1 MTSPSGSSSVLH
13 IQGLEVRV
21 QSDAGVQS
29 VVRNLSMAVRKGETF
44 ALVGES
50 GCGKSMTAM
59 AILRLLPE
67 AAWMQSGA
75 IELDGLDLPP
85 LAEEQMQDVRGRR
98 ISVIFQEPSTS
109 LNPVMSVGRQ
119 ISEVIRRHRVAP
131 AGQER
136 AAAVRWLKRVGIP
149 AAEQRY
155 DDFPFQFSGGQKQ
168 RIMIAIALAAEPDL
182 LVADEPTTALDVTV
196 QAQILQL
203 LADIQKEMGLAI
215 LLITH
220 DLAVVRQYADYVAL
234 MRHGQIVESGL
245 ASQFF
250 LRPTHPY
257 ARELLG
263 AIPTY
268 EKRGRPLSREAAPEP
283 GRVPE
288 KGGLVL
294 EIEALS
300 VAYRQSGSWWR
311 RLPPVPVVKD
321 LSLRLHKGETLALL
335 GESGCGKSTVARALM
350 RLLDSQAEIGGRVRL
365 LGQDVLAARGKALRQ
380 LRSRLQII
388 FQDPYGSLDPRMM
401 VGDILQ
407 EGLSALRPD
416 LDGAARR
423 KRVATLVDQVGL
435 PKNTL
440 ERYAHEFSGGQRQRI
455 AIARALAVE
464 PAVLIC
470 DEPTSALDV
479 SVQAQILDLM
489 RQLQAELGLAY
500 LFITH
505 NFGVVEYLAD
515 RIAIM
520 AQGRIVEQG
529 TAEQVLFHARQ
540 EQTQRLLA
548 AVPRLEVEPAARRHR
563 PGRRSLA
570 GSG

>member
-1 MTSPSGSSSVLH
+1 MSQNENLATGKPSDAPAVLR
-13 IQGLEVRV
+13 IEDLELRV

-29 VVRNLSMAVRKGETF
+29 VVRNLSLAVQRGETF

-67 AAWMQSGA
+67 AAWMQSGQIA
-75 IELDGLDLPP
+75 LDGLELPLLP
-85 LAEEQMQDVRGRR
+85 EQRMQDVRGKRV
-98 ISVIFQEPSTS
+98 SVIFQEPSTS
-109 LNPVMSVGRQ
+109 LNPVMSIGRQ
-119 ISEVIRRHRVAP
+119 ISEVIRRHAVVP

-136 AAAVRWLKRVGIP
+136 ASAIKWLERVGIP
-149 AAEQRY
+149 AAAQRY

-220 DLAVVRQYADYVAL
+220 DLLLVKQYADYVAL

-263 AIPTY
+263 AIPTF
-268 EKRGRPLSREAAPEP
+268 EKRGRPLSRAAAP
-283 GRVPE
+283 
-288 KGGLVL
+288 
-294 EIEALS
+294 IEAVATHKGDKERVLDIQDLS
-300 VAYRQSGSWWR
+300 VSYKQAGSWWR
-311 RLPPVPVVKD
+311 RSPSIPVVKG
-321 LSLRLHKGETLALL
+321 LSLQLHKGETLALV
-335 GESGCGKSTVARALM
+335 GESGCGKSTVARTLM
-350 RLLDSQAEIGGRVRL
+350 RLLDRQAQISGQVYLQE
-365 LGQDVLAARGKALRQ
+365 QDVLRVKGKALRQ

-401 VGDILQ
+401 VGDILL
-407 EGLSALRPD
+407 EGLTALRPD
-416 LDGAARR
+416 LDAKARR
-423 KRVATLVDQVGL
+423 QRIETLVDQVGL
-435 PKNTL
+435 PKNAL

-489 RQLQAELGLAY
+489 RDLQLELGLAY

-520 AQGRIVEQG
+520 AKGHIVEQG
-529 TAEQVLFHARQ
+529 SAQQVLFHPQQAL
-540 EQTQRLLA
+540 TQRLLA
-548 AVPRLEVEPAARRHR
+548 AVPR
-563 PGRRSLA
+563 
-570 GSG
+570 

>member
-1 MTSPSGSSSVLH
+1 MSQLDSVSAVKPSATPAVLH
-13 IQGLEVRV
+13 IENLELRV
-21 QSDAGVQS
+21 QSDAGIQS
-29 VVRNLSMAVRKGETF
+29 VVRNLSLAVQRGETF

-67 AAWMQSGA
+67 AAWMQSGSIA
-75 IELDGLDLPP
+75 LGGLDLPP
-85 LAEEQMQDVRGRR
+85 LPEQQMQDVRGKR

-109 LNPVMSVGRQ
+109 LNPVMSIGRQ
-119 ISEVIRRHRVAP
+119 ISEVIRRHEVVP

-136 AAAVRWLKRVGIP
+136 ATAIKWLERVGIP
-149 AAEQRY
+149 GAAQRY

-220 DLAVVRQYADYVAL
+220 DLLLVRQYADYVAL
-234 MRHGQIVESGL
+234 MRHGQIVEAGL

-257 ARELLG
+257 ARELLD
-263 AIPTY
+263 AIPTF
-268 EKRGRPLSREAAPEP
+268 EKRGRPLSRAIAPIEAVAPRNSGKE
-283 GRVPE
+283 
-288 KGGLVL
+288 LVL
-294 EIEALS
+294 DIQSLS
-300 VAYRQSGSWWR
+300 VAYKQAGSWWR
-311 RLPPVPVVKD
+311 RLPVIPVVQD
-321 LSLRLHKGETLALL
+321 LSLQLRKGETLALV
-335 GESGCGKSTVARALM
+335 GESGCGKSTVARTLM
-350 RLLDSQAEIGGRVRL
+350 RLLDHQAQIS
-365 LGQDVLAARGKALRQ
+365 GQVQMQGQNVLQVKGKALRQ

-401 VGDILQ
+401 VGDILL
-407 EGLSALRPD
+407 EGLSALRPE
-416 LDGAARR
+416 LDTKTRR
-423 KRVATLVDQVGL
+423 KRIETLVDQVGL
-435 PKNTL
+435 PKNSL
-440 ERYAHEFSGGQRQRI
+440 DRYAHEFSGGQRQRI

-489 RQLQAELGLAY
+489 RELQMELGLAY

-520 AQGRIVEQG
+520 AKGRIVEQG
-529 TAEQVLFHARQ
+529 SAQQVLFHPQ
-540 EQTQRLLA
+540 EELTQRLLA
-548 AVPRLEVEPAARRHR
+548 AVPR
-563 PGRRSLA
+563 
-570 GSG
+570 

>member
-1 MTSPSGSSSVLH
+1 MSELENVSAVKPSATPAVLS
-13 IQGLEVRV
+13 IEGLELRV

-29 VVRNLSMAVRKGETF
+29 VVRNLSLAVQRGETF

-67 AAWMQSGA
+67 AAWMQSGQIA
-75 IELDGLDLPP
+75 LDGLELPP
-85 LAEEQMQDVRGRR
+85 LPEQQMQDVRGKR

-109 LNPVMSVGRQ
+109 LNPVMSIGRQ
-119 ISEVIRRHRVAP
+119 ISEVIRRHAVVP

-136 AAAVRWLKRVGIP
+136 ATAIKWLERVGIP
-149 AAEQRY
+149 GAAQRY

-220 DLAVVRQYADYVAL
+220 DLLLVKQYADYVAL
-234 MRHGQIVESGL
+234 MRHGQIVEAGL

-250 LRPTHPY
+250 LRPSHPY
-257 ARELLG
+257 ARELLD
-263 AIPTY
+263 AIPTF
-268 EKRGRPLSREAAPEP
+268 EKRGRPLSRAIAPIEAVAPRRNGKE
-283 GRVPE
+283 
-288 KGGLVL
+288 LVL
-294 EIEALS
+294 DIQGLS
-300 VAYRQSGSWWR
+300 VSYKQAGSWWR
-311 RLPPVPVVKD
+311 RLPVIPVVKD
-321 LSLRLHKGETLALL
+321 LSLQLHKGETLALV
-335 GESGCGKSTVARALM
+335 GESGCGKSTVARTLM
-350 RLLDSQAEIGGRVRL
+350 RLLDHQAQIS
-365 LGQDVLAARGKALRQ
+365 GQVQMQGQNVLQVKGKALRQ

-401 VGDILQ
+401 VGDILL
-407 EGLSALRPD
+407 EGLTALRPE
-416 LDGAARR
+416 LDAKARR
-423 KRVATLVDQVGL
+423 KRIETLVDQVGL
-435 PKNTL
+435 PKNAL
-440 ERYAHEFSGGQRQRI
+440 DRYAHEFSGGQRQRI

-489 RQLQAELGLAY
+489 RELQMELGLAY

-520 AQGRIVEQG
+520 AKGRIVEQG
-529 TAEQVLFHARQ
+529 SAQHVLFHPQ
-540 EQTQRLLA
+540 EELTQRLLA
-548 AVPRLEVEPAARRHR
+548 AVPR
-563 PGRRSLA
+563 
-570 GSG
+570 

>member
-1 MTSPSGSSSVLH
+1 MSQTENLATGKPSDAPAVLR
-13 IQGLEVRV
+13 IEDLELRV

-29 VVRNLSMAVRKGETF
+29 VVRNLSLAVQRGETF

-67 AAWMQSGA
+67 AAWMQSGQIA
-75 IELDGLDLPP
+75 LDGLELPLLP
-85 LAEEQMQDVRGRR
+85 EQCMQDVRGKRV
-98 ISVIFQEPSTS
+98 SVIFQEPSTS
-109 LNPVMSVGRQ
+109 LNPVMSIGRQ
-119 ISEVIRRHRVAP
+119 ISEVIRRHAVVP

-136 AAAVRWLKRVGIP
+136 ASAIKWLERVGIP
-149 AAEQRY
+149 AAAQRY

-220 DLAVVRQYADYVAL
+220 DLLLVKQYADYVAL

-263 AIPTY
+263 AIPTF
-268 EKRGRPLSREAAPEP
+268 EKRGRPLSRAAAP
-283 GRVPE
+283 
-288 KGGLVL
+288 
-294 EIEALS
+294 IEAVATHKGDKERVLDIQDLS
-300 VAYRQSGSWWR
+300 VSYKQAGSWWR
-311 RLPPVPVVKD
+311 RSPSIPVVKG
-321 LSLRLHKGETLALL
+321 LSLQLHKGETLALV
-335 GESGCGKSTVARALM
+335 GESGCGKSTVARTLM
-350 RLLDSQAEIGGRVRL
+350 RLLDRQAQISGQVYLQE
-365 LGQDVLAARGKALRQ
+365 QDVLRVKGKALRQ

-401 VGDILQ
+401 VGDILL
-407 EGLSALRPD
+407 EGLTALRPD
-416 LDGAARR
+416 LDAKARR
-423 KRVATLVDQVGL
+423 QRIETLVDQVGL
-435 PKNTL
+435 PKNAL

-489 RQLQAELGLAY
+489 RELQLELGLAY

-520 AQGRIVEQG
+520 AKGHIVEQG
-529 TAEQVLFHARQ
+529 SAQQVLFHPQQAL
-540 EQTQRLLA
+540 TQRLLA
-548 AVPRLEVEPAARRHR
+548 AVPR
-563 PGRRSLA
+563 
-570 GSG
+570 

>member
-1 MTSPSGSSSVLH
+1 MSQTENLATGKPSDAPAVLR
-13 IQGLEVRV
+13 IEDLELRV

-29 VVRNLSMAVRKGETF
+29 VVRNLSLAVQRGETF

-67 AAWMQSGA
+67 AAWMQSGQIA
-75 IELDGLDLPP
+75 LDGLELPLLP
-85 LAEEQMQDVRGRR
+85 EQRMQDVRGKRV
-98 ISVIFQEPSTS
+98 SVIFQEPSTS
-109 LNPVMSVGRQ
+109 LNPVMSIGRQ
-119 ISEVIRRHRVAP
+119 ISEVIRRHAVVP

-136 AAAVRWLKRVGIP
+136 ASAIKWLERVGIP
-149 AAEQRY
+149 AAAQRY

-220 DLAVVRQYADYVAL
+220 DLLLVKQYADYVAL

-263 AIPTY
+263 AIPTF
-268 EKRGRPLSREAAPEP
+268 EKRGRPLSRAAAP
-283 GRVPE
+283 
-288 KGGLVL
+288 
-294 EIEALS
+294 IEAVATHKGDKERVLDIQDLS
-300 VAYRQSGSWWR
+300 VSYKQAGSWWR
-311 RLPPVPVVKD
+311 RSPSIPVVKG
-321 LSLRLHKGETLALL
+321 LSLQLHKGETLALV
-335 GESGCGKSTVARALM
+335 GESGCGKSTVARTLM
-350 RLLDSQAEIGGRVRL
+350 RLLDRQAQISGQVYLQE
-365 LGQDVLAARGKALRQ
+365 QDVLRVKGKALRQ

-401 VGDILQ
+401 VGDILL
-407 EGLSALRPD
+407 EGLTALRLD
-416 LDGAARR
+416 LDAKARR
-423 KRVATLVDQVGL
+423 QRIETLVDQVGL
-435 PKNTL
+435 PKNAL

-489 RQLQAELGLAY
+489 RELQLELGLAY

-520 AQGRIVEQG
+520 AKGHIVEQG
-529 TAEQVLFHARQ
+529 SAQQVLFHPQQAL
-540 EQTQRLLA
+540 TQRLLA
-548 AVPRLEVEPAARRHR
+548 AVPR
-563 PGRRSLA
+563 
-570 GSG
+570 

>member
-1 MTSPSGSSSVLH
+1 MSQLENVSAVKPSATPAVLN
-13 IQGLEVRV
+13 IENLELCV

-29 VVRNLSMAVRKGETF
+29 VVRNLSLAVQRGETF

-67 AAWMQSGA
+67 AAWMHSGR
-75 IELDGLDLPP
+75 IELGGLDLPALP
-85 LAEEQMQDVRGRR
+85 EQQMQDVRGKRV
-98 ISVIFQEPSTS
+98 SVIFQEPSTS
-109 LNPVMSVGRQ
+109 LNPVMSIGRQ
-119 ISEVIRRHRVAP
+119 ISEVIRRHAVVP
-131 AGQER
+131 AGQEK
-136 AAAVRWLKRVGIP
+136 ATAIKWLERVGIP
-149 AAEQRY
+149 GAAQRY

-220 DLAVVRQYADYVAL
+220 DLLLVRQYADYVAL
-234 MRHGQIVESGL
+234 MRHGQIVEAGL

-250 LRPTHPY
+250 LRPSHPY
-257 ARELLG
+257 AKELLD
-263 AIPTY
+263 AIPTF
-268 EKRGRPLSREAAPEP
+268 EKRGRPLSRALAPIEAVAPPNSGKE
-283 GRVPE
+283 
-288 KGGLVL
+288 LVL
-294 EIEALS
+294 DIQNLS
-300 VAYRQSGSWWR
+300 VAYKQGGSWWR
-311 RLPPVPVVKD
+311 RLPVIPVVKD
-321 LSLRLHKGETLALL
+321 LSLQLHKAETLALV
-335 GESGCGKSTVARALM
+335 GESGCGKSTVARTLM
-350 RLLDSQAEIGGRVRL
+350 RLLDQQAQIS
-365 LGQDVLAARGKALRQ
+365 GQVQMQGQNILQVKGKALRQ

-401 VGDILQ
+401 VGDILL
-407 EGLSALRPD
+407 EGLTALRPE
-416 LDGAARR
+416 LDAKAGR
-423 KRVATLVDQVGL
+423 KRIETLVDQVGL
-435 PKNTL
+435 PKNAL
-440 ERYAHEFSGGQRQRI
+440 GRYAHEFSGGQRQRI

-489 RQLQAELGLAY
+489 RELQMELGLAY

-520 AQGRIVEQG
+520 AKGRIVEQG
-529 TAEQVLFHARQ
+529 TAKQILFKPQ
-540 EQTQRLLA
+540 EELTQRLLA
-548 AVPRLEVEPAARRHR
+548 AVPR
-563 PGRRSLA
+563 
-570 GSG
+570 

>member
-1 MTSPSGSSSVLH
+1 MSQNENLATGKPSDAPAVLR
-13 IQGLEVRV
+13 IEDLELRV

-29 VVRNLSMAVRKGETF
+29 VVRNLSLAVQRGETF

-67 AAWMQSGA
+67 AAWMQSGQIA
-75 IELDGLDLPP
+75 LDGLELPLLP
-85 LAEEQMQDVRGRR
+85 EQRMQDVRGKRV
-98 ISVIFQEPSTS
+98 SVIFQEPSTS
-109 LNPVMSVGRQ
+109 LNPVMSIGRQ
-119 ISEVIRRHRVAP
+119 ISEVIRRHAVVP

-136 AAAVRWLKRVGIP
+136 ASAIKWLERVGIP
-149 AAEQRY
+149 AAAQRY

-220 DLAVVRQYADYVAL
+220 DLLLVKQYADYVAL

-263 AIPTY
+263 AIPTF
-268 EKRGRPLSREAAPEP
+268 EKRGRPLSRAAAP
-283 GRVPE
+283 
-288 KGGLVL
+288 
-294 EIEALS
+294 IEAVATHKGDKERVLDIQDLS
-300 VAYRQSGSWWR
+300 VSYKQAGSWWR
-311 RLPPVPVVKD
+311 RSPSIPVVKG
-321 LSLRLHKGETLALL
+321 LSLQLHKGETLALV
-335 GESGCGKSTVARALM
+335 GESGCGKSTVARTLM
-350 RLLDSQAEIGGRVRL
+350 RLLDRQAQISGQVYLQE
-365 LGQDVLAARGKALRQ
+365 QDVLRVKGKALRQ

-401 VGDILQ
+401 VGDILL
-407 EGLSALRPD
+407 EGLTALRPD
-416 LDGAARR
+416 LDAKARR
-423 KRVATLVDQVGL
+423 QRIETLVDQVGL
-435 PKNTL
+435 PKNAL

-489 RQLQAELGLAY
+489 RELQLELGLAY

-520 AQGRIVEQG
+520 AKGHIVEQG
-529 TAEQVLFHARQ
+529 SAQQVLFHPQQAL
-540 EQTQRLLA
+540 TQRLLA
-548 AVPRLEVEPAARRHR
+548 AVPR
-563 PGRRSLA
+563 
-570 GSG
+570 

>member
-1 MTSPSGSSSVLH
+1 MTLTNTSPAASPADASSVLN
-13 IQGLEVRV
+13 IQDLELRV

-29 VVRNLSMAVRKGETF
+29 VVRKLSMAVRRGETF

-67 AAWMQSGA
+67 AAWMHAGA

-85 LAEEQMQDVRGRR
+85 LPEEQMQDVRGRR

-109 LNPVMSVGRQ
+109 LNPVMSIGRQ
-119 ISEVIRRHRVAP
+119 ISEVIRRHDVAP

-136 AAAVRWLKRVGIP
+136 AAAVRWLQRVGIP

-234 MRHGQIVESGL
+234 MRHGEIVESGL

-268 EKRGRPLSREAAPEP
+268 EKRGRPLSRAPVQDGAP
-283 GRVPE
+283 RP
-288 KGGLVL
+288 KADKSAPVL
-294 EIEALS
+294 EIESLS
-300 VAYRQSGSWWR
+300 VAYRRSGSQSGAWWR
-311 RLPPVPVVKD
+311 RLPPVPVVKN
-321 LSLRLHKGETLALL
+321 LSLQLHKGETLALL

-350 RLLDSQAEIGGRVRL
+350 RLLDSQAQISGQARL
-365 LGQDVLAARGKALRQ
+365 LGQDVLTARGKALRQ
-380 LRSRLQII
+380 QRARLQII
-388 FQDPYGSLDPRMM
+388 FQDPYGSLDPRML

-407 EGLSALRPD
+407 EGLAALRPD

-423 KRVATLVDQVGL
+423 KRIETLVDQVGL

-489 RQLQAELGLAY
+489 QQLQAELGLAY

-520 AQGRIVEQG
+520 AQGHIVEQG
-529 TAEQVLFHARQ
+529 SAEQVLFHPRQ

-548 AVPRLEVEPAARRHR
+548 AVPRL
-563 PGRRSLA
+563 
-570 GSG
+570 

>member
-1 MTSPSGSSSVLH
+1 MSQNENLATGKPSDAPAVLR
-13 IQGLEVRV
+13 IEDLELRV

-29 VVRNLSMAVRKGETF
+29 VVRNLSLAVQRGETF

-67 AAWMQSGA
+67 AAWMQSGQIA
-75 IELDGLDLPP
+75 LDGLELPLLP
-85 LAEEQMQDVRGRR
+85 EQRMQDVRGKRV
-98 ISVIFQEPSTS
+98 SVIFQEPSTS
-109 LNPVMSVGRQ
+109 LNPVMSIGRQ
-119 ISEVIRRHRVAP
+119 ISEVIRRHAVVP

-136 AAAVRWLKRVGIP
+136 ASAIKWLERVGIP
-149 AAEQRY
+149 AAAQRY

-168 RIMIAIALAAEPDL
+168 RIMIAIALAAEPDF

-220 DLAVVRQYADYVAL
+220 DLLLVKQYADYVAL

-263 AIPTY
+263 AIPTF
-268 EKRGRPLSREAAPEP
+268 EKRGRPLSRAAAP
-283 GRVPE
+283 
-288 KGGLVL
+288 
-294 EIEALS
+294 IEAVATHKGDKERVLDIQDLS
-300 VAYRQSGSWWR
+300 VSYKQAGSWWR
-311 RLPPVPVVKD
+311 RSPSIPVVKG
-321 LSLRLHKGETLALL
+321 LSLQLHKGETLALV
-335 GESGCGKSTVARALM
+335 GESGCGKSTVARTLM
-350 RLLDSQAEIGGRVRL
+350 RLLDRQAQISGQVYLQE
-365 LGQDVLAARGKALRQ
+365 QDVLRVKGKALRQ

-401 VGDILQ
+401 VGDILL
-407 EGLSALRPD
+407 EGLTALRPD
-416 LDGAARR
+416 LDAKARR
-423 KRVATLVDQVGL
+423 QRIETLVDQVGL
-435 PKNTL
+435 PKNAL

-489 RQLQAELGLAY
+489 RELQLELGLAY

-520 AQGRIVEQG
+520 AKGHIVEQG
-529 TAEQVLFHARQ
+529 SAQQVLFHPQQAL
-540 EQTQRLLA
+540 TQRLLA
-548 AVPRLEVEPAARRHR
+548 AVPR
-563 PGRRSLA
+563 
-570 GSG
+570 

>member
-1 MTSPSGSSSVLH
+1 MSQTENLATGKPSDAPAVLR
-13 IQGLEVRV
+13 IEDLELRV

-29 VVRNLSMAVRKGETF
+29 VVRNLSLAVQRGETF

-67 AAWMQSGA
+67 AAWMQSGQIA
-75 IELDGLDLPP
+75 LDGLELPLLP
-85 LAEEQMQDVRGRR
+85 EQRMQDVRGKRV
-98 ISVIFQEPSTS
+98 SVIFQEPSTS
-109 LNPVMSVGRQ
+109 LNPVMSIGRQ
-119 ISEVIRRHRVAP
+119 ISEVIRRHAVVP

-136 AAAVRWLKRVGIP
+136 ASAIKWLERVGIP
-149 AAEQRY
+149 AAAQRY

-220 DLAVVRQYADYVAL
+220 DLLLVKQYADYVAL

-263 AIPTY
+263 AIPTF
-268 EKRGRPLSREAAPEP
+268 EKRGRPLSRAAAP
-283 GRVPE
+283 
-288 KGGLVL
+288 
-294 EIEALS
+294 IEAVATHKGDKERVLDIQDLS
-300 VAYRQSGSWWR
+300 VSYKQAGSWWR
-311 RLPPVPVVKD
+311 RSPSIPVVKG
-321 LSLRLHKGETLALL
+321 LSLQLHKGETLALV
-335 GESGCGKSTVARALM
+335 GESGCGKSTVARTLM
-350 RLLDSQAEIGGRVRL
+350 RLLDRQAQISGQVYLQE
-365 LGQDVLAARGKALRQ
+365 QDVLRVKGKALRQ

-401 VGDILQ
+401 VGDILL
-407 EGLSALRPD
+407 EGLTALRPD
-416 LDGAARR
+416 LDAKARR
-423 KRVATLVDQVGL
+423 QRIETLVDQVGL
-435 PKNTL
+435 PKNAL

-489 RQLQAELGLAY
+489 RELQLELGLAY

-520 AQGRIVEQG
+520 AKGHIVEQG
-529 TAEQVLFHARQ
+529 SAQQVLFHPQQAL
-540 EQTQRLLA
+540 TQRLLA
-548 AVPRLEVEPAARRHR
+548 AVPR
-563 PGRRSLA
+563 
-570 GSG
+570 

>member
-1 MTSPSGSSSVLH
+1 MSQTENLATGKPSDAPAVLR
-13 IQGLEVRV
+13 IEDLELRV

-29 VVRNLSMAVRKGETF
+29 VVRNLSLAVQRGETF

-67 AAWMQSGA
+67 AAWMQSGQIA
-75 IELDGLDLPP
+75 LDGLELPLLP
-85 LAEEQMQDVRGRR
+85 EQRMQDVRGKRV
-98 ISVIFQEPSTS
+98 SVIFQEPSTS
-109 LNPVMSVGRQ
+109 LNPVMSIGRQ
-119 ISEVIRRHRVAP
+119 ISEVIRRHAVVP

-136 AAAVRWLKRVGIP
+136 ASAIKWLERVGIP
-149 AAEQRY
+149 AAAQRY

-220 DLAVVRQYADYVAL
+220 DLLLVKQYADYVAL

-263 AIPTY
+263 AIPTF
-268 EKRGRPLSREAAPEP
+268 EKRGRPLSRAAAP
-283 GRVPE
+283 
-288 KGGLVL
+288 
-294 EIEALS
+294 IEAVAIHKGDKERVLDIQDLS
-300 VAYRQSGSWWR
+300 VSYKQAGSWWR
-311 RLPPVPVVKD
+311 RSPSIPVVKG
-321 LSLRLHKGETLALL
+321 LSLQLHKGETLALV
-335 GESGCGKSTVARALM
+335 GESGCGKSTVARTLM
-350 RLLDSQAEIGGRVRL
+350 RLLDRQAQISGQVYLQE
-365 LGQDVLAARGKALRQ
+365 QDVLRVKGKALRQ

-401 VGDILQ
+401 VGDILL
-407 EGLSALRPD
+407 EGLTALRPD
-416 LDGAARR
+416 LDAKARR
-423 KRVATLVDQVGL
+423 QRIETLVDQVGL
-435 PKNTL
+435 PKNAL

-489 RQLQAELGLAY
+489 RELQLELGLAY

-520 AQGRIVEQG
+520 AKGHIVEQG
-529 TAEQVLFHARQ
+529 SAQQVLFHPQQAL
-540 EQTQRLLA
+540 TQRLLA
-548 AVPRLEVEPAARRHR
+548 AVPR
-563 PGRRSLA
+563 
-570 GSG
+570 

>member
-1 MTSPSGSSSVLH
+1 MSQNENLATGKPSDAPAVLR
-13 IQGLEVRV
+13 IEDLELRV

-29 VVRNLSMAVRKGETF
+29 VVRNLSLAVQRGETF

-67 AAWMQSGA
+67 AAWMQSGQIA
-75 IELDGLDLPP
+75 LDGLELPLLP
-85 LAEEQMQDVRGRR
+85 EQRMQDVRGKRV
-98 ISVIFQEPSTS
+98 SVIFQEPSTS
-109 LNPVMSVGRQ
+109 LNPVMSIGRQ
-119 ISEVIRRHRVAP
+119 ISEVIRRHAVVP

-136 AAAVRWLKRVGIP
+136 ASAIKWLERVGIP
-149 AAEQRY
+149 AAAQRY

-220 DLAVVRQYADYVAL
+220 DLLLVKQYADYVAL

-263 AIPTY
+263 AIPTF
-268 EKRGRPLSREAAPEP
+268 EKRGRPLSRAAAP
-283 GRVPE
+283 
-288 KGGLVL
+288 
-294 EIEALS
+294 IEAVATHKGDKERVLDIQDLS
-300 VAYRQSGSWWR
+300 VSYKQAGSWWR
-311 RLPPVPVVKD
+311 RSPSIPVVKG
-321 LSLRLHKGETLALL
+321 LSLQLHKGETLALV
-335 GESGCGKSTVARALM
+335 GESGCGKSTVARTLM
-350 RLLDSQAEIGGRVRL
+350 RLLDRQAQISGQVYLQE
-365 LGQDVLAARGKALRQ
+365 QDVLRVKGKALRQ

-401 VGDILQ
+401 VGDILL
-407 EGLSALRPD
+407 EGLTALRLD
-416 LDGAARR
+416 LDAKARR
-423 KRVATLVDQVGL
+423 QRIETLVDQVGL
-435 PKNTL
+435 PKNAL

-489 RQLQAELGLAY
+489 RELQLELGLAY

-520 AQGRIVEQG
+520 AKGHIVEQG
-529 TAEQVLFHARQ
+529 SAQQVLFHPQQAL
-540 EQTQRLLA
+540 TQRLLA
-548 AVPRLEVEPAARRHR
+548 AVPR
-563 PGRRSLA
+563 
-570 GSG
+570 

>member
-1 MTSPSGSSSVLH
+1 MSQTENLATGKSSDAPAVLR
-13 IQGLEVRV
+13 IEDLELRV

-29 VVRNLSMAVRKGETF
+29 VVRNLSLAVQRGETF

-67 AAWMQSGA
+67 AAWMQSGQIA
-75 IELDGLDLPP
+75 LDGLELPLLP
-85 LAEEQMQDVRGRR
+85 EQRMQDVRGKRV
-98 ISVIFQEPSTS
+98 SVIFQEPSTS
-109 LNPVMSVGRQ
+109 LNPVMSIGRQ
-119 ISEVIRRHRVAP
+119 ISEVIRRHAVVP

-136 AAAVRWLKRVGIP
+136 ASAIKWLERVGIP
-149 AAEQRY
+149 AAAQRY

-220 DLAVVRQYADYVAL
+220 DLLLVKQYADYVAL

-263 AIPTY
+263 AIPTF
-268 EKRGRPLSREAAPEP
+268 EKRGRPLSRAAAP
-283 GRVPE
+283 
-288 KGGLVL
+288 
-294 EIEALS
+294 IEAVATHKGDKERVLDIQDLS
-300 VAYRQSGSWWR
+300 VSYKQAGSWWR
-311 RLPPVPVVKD
+311 RSPSIPVVKG
-321 LSLRLHKGETLALL
+321 LSLQLHKGETLALV
-335 GESGCGKSTVARALM
+335 GESGCGKSTVARTLM
-350 RLLDSQAEIGGRVRL
+350 RLLDRQAQISGQVYLQE
-365 LGQDVLAARGKALRQ
+365 QDVLRVKGKALRQ

-401 VGDILQ
+401 VGDILL
-407 EGLSALRPD
+407 EGLTALRLD
-416 LDGAARR
+416 LDAKARR
-423 KRVATLVDQVGL
+423 QRIETLVDQVGL
-435 PKNTL
+435 PKNAL

-489 RQLQAELGLAY
+489 RELQLELGLAY

-520 AQGRIVEQG
+520 AKGHIVEQG
-529 TAEQVLFHARQ
+529 SAQQVLFHPQQAL
-540 EQTQRLLA
+540 TQRLLA
-548 AVPRLEVEPAARRHR
+548 AVPR
-563 PGRRSLA
+563 
-570 GSG
+570 

>member
-1 MTSPSGSSSVLH
+1 MSQTENLATGKPSDAPAVLR
-13 IQGLEVRV
+13 IEDLELRV

-29 VVRNLSMAVRKGETF
+29 VVRNLSLAVQRGETF

-67 AAWMQSGA
+67 AAWMQSGQIA
-75 IELDGLDLPP
+75 LDGLELPLLP
-85 LAEEQMQDVRGRR
+85 EQRMQDVRGKRV
-98 ISVIFQEPSTS
+98 SVIFQEPSTS
-109 LNPVMSVGRQ
+109 LNPVMSIGRQ
-119 ISEVIRRHRVAP
+119 ISEVIRRHAVVP

-136 AAAVRWLKRVGIP
+136 ASAIKWLERVGIP
-149 AAEQRY
+149 AAAQRY

-168 RIMIAIALAAEPDL
+168 RIMIAIALAAEPNL

-220 DLAVVRQYADYVAL
+220 DLLLVKQYADYVAL

-263 AIPTY
+263 AIPTF
-268 EKRGRPLSREAAPEP
+268 EKRGRPLSRAAAP
-283 GRVPE
+283 
-288 KGGLVL
+288 
-294 EIEALS
+294 IEAVATHKGDKERVLDIQDLS
-300 VAYRQSGSWWR
+300 VSYKQAGSWWR
-311 RLPPVPVVKD
+311 RSPSIPVVKG
-321 LSLRLHKGETLALL
+321 LSLQLHKGETLALV
-335 GESGCGKSTVARALM
+335 GESGCGKSTVARTLM
-350 RLLDSQAEIGGRVRL
+350 RLLDRQAQISGQVYLQE
-365 LGQDVLAARGKALRQ
+365 QDVLRVKGKALRQ

-401 VGDILQ
+401 VGDILL
-407 EGLSALRPD
+407 EGLTALRPD
-416 LDGAARR
+416 LDAKARR
-423 KRVATLVDQVGL
+423 QRIETLVDQVGL
-435 PKNTL
+435 PKNAL

-489 RQLQAELGLAY
+489 RELQLELGLAY

-520 AQGRIVEQG
+520 AKGHIVEQG
-529 TAEQVLFHARQ
+529 SAQQVLFHPQQAL
-540 EQTQRLLA
+540 TQRLLA
-548 AVPRLEVEPAARRHR
+548 AVPR
-563 PGRRSLA
+563 
-570 GSG
+570 

>member
-1 MTSPSGSSSVLH
+1 MSELENDCAVKPSTTPAVLN
-13 IQGLEVRV
+13 IEGLELRV

-29 VVRNLSMAVRKGETF
+29 VVRNLSLAVQRGETF

-67 AAWMQSGA
+67 AAWMQSGHIA
-75 IELDGLDLPP
+75 LDGLELPP
-85 LAEEQMQDVRGRR
+85 LPEQHMQDVRGKR

-109 LNPVMSVGRQ
+109 LNPVMSIGRQ
-119 ISEVIRRHRVAP
+119 ISEVIRRHAVAP

-136 AAAVRWLKRVGIP
+136 ARAIQWLERVGIP
-149 AAEQRY
+149 GAAQRY

-220 DLAVVRQYADYVAL
+220 DLLLVKQYADYVAL
-234 MRHGQIVESGL
+234 MRHGQIVEAGL

-250 LRPTHPY
+250 LRPSHPY
-257 ARELLG
+257 ARELLD
-263 AIPTY
+263 AIPTF
-268 EKRGRPLSREAAPEP
+268 EKRGQPLSRAIAPIEAVAPRSSGKE
-283 GRVPE
+283 
-288 KGGLVL
+288 LVL
-294 EIEALS
+294 DIQNLS
-300 VAYRQSGSWWR
+300 VSYKQAGSWWR
-311 RLPPVPVVKD
+311 RLPVIPVVKD
-321 LSLRLHKGETLALL
+321 LSLQLHKGETLALV
-335 GESGCGKSTVARALM
+335 GESGCGKSTVARTLM
-350 RLLDSQAEIGGRVRL
+350 RLLDHQAQIS
-365 LGQDVLAARGKALRQ
+365 GQVHMLEQNILQVKGKALRQ

-401 VGDILQ
+401 VGDILL
-407 EGLSALRPD
+407 EGLTALRPE
-416 LDGAARR
+416 LDAKARR
-423 KRVATLVDQVGL
+423 KRIETLVEQVGL
-435 PKNTL
+435 PKNAL
-440 ERYAHEFSGGQRQRI
+440 DRYAHEFSGGQRQRI

-489 RQLQAELGLAY
+489 RELQMELGLAY

-520 AQGRIVEQG
+520 AKGCIVEQG
-529 TAEQVLFHARQ
+529 SAQQVLFHPQ
-540 EQTQRLLA
+540 EELTQRLLA
-548 AVPRLEVEPAARRHR
+548 AVPR
-563 PGRRSLA
+563 
-570 GSG
+570 

>member
-1 MTSPSGSSSVLH
+1 MSQNENLATGKPSDAPAVLR
-13 IQGLEVRV
+13 IEDLELRV

-29 VVRNLSMAVRKGETF
+29 VVRNLSLAVQRGETF

-67 AAWMQSGA
+67 AAWMQSGQIA
-75 IELDGLDLPP
+75 LDGLELPLLP
-85 LAEEQMQDVRGRR
+85 EQRMQDVRGKRV
-98 ISVIFQEPSTS
+98 SVIFQEPSTS
-109 LNPVMSVGRQ
+109 LNPVMSIGRQ
-119 ISEVIRRHRVAP
+119 ISEVIRRHAVVP

-136 AAAVRWLKRVGIP
+136 ASAVKWLERVGIP
-149 AAEQRY
+149 AAAQRY

-220 DLAVVRQYADYVAL
+220 DLLLVKQYADYVAL

-263 AIPTY
+263 AIPTF
-268 EKRGRPLSREAAPEP
+268 EKRGRPLSRAAAP
-283 GRVPE
+283 
-288 KGGLVL
+288 
-294 EIEALS
+294 IEAVATHKGDKERVLDIQDLS
-300 VAYRQSGSWWR
+300 VSYKQAGSWWR
-311 RLPPVPVVKD
+311 RSPSIPVVKG
-321 LSLRLHKGETLALL
+321 LSLQLHKGETLALV
-335 GESGCGKSTVARALM
+335 GESGCGKSTVARTLM
-350 RLLDSQAEIGGRVRL
+350 RLLDRQAQISGQVYLQE
-365 LGQDVLAARGKALRQ
+365 QDVLRVKGKALRQ

-401 VGDILQ
+401 VGDILL
-407 EGLSALRPD
+407 EGLTALRPD
-416 LDGAARR
+416 LDAKARR
-423 KRVATLVDQVGL
+423 QRIETLVDQVGL
-435 PKNTL
+435 PKNAL

-489 RQLQAELGLAY
+489 RELQLELGLAY

-520 AQGRIVEQG
+520 AKGHIVEQG
-529 TAEQVLFHARQ
+529 SAQQVLFHPQQAL
-540 EQTQRLLA
+540 TQRLLA
-548 AVPRLEVEPAARRHR
+548 AVPR
-563 PGRRSLA
+563 
-570 GSG
+570 

>member
-1 MTSPSGSSSVLH
+1 MSQNENLATGKPSDAPAVLR
-13 IQGLEVRV
+13 IEDLELRV

-29 VVRNLSMAVRKGETF
+29 VVRNLSLAVQRGETF

-67 AAWMQSGA
+67 AAWMQSGQIA
-75 IELDGLDLPP
+75 LDGLELPLLP
-85 LAEEQMQDVRGRR
+85 EQRMQDVRGKRV
-98 ISVIFQEPSTS
+98 SVIFQEPSTS
-109 LNPVMSVGRQ
+109 LNPVMSIGRQ
-119 ISEVIRRHRVAP
+119 ISEVIRRHAVVP

-136 AAAVRWLKRVGIP
+136 ASAIKWLERVGIP
-149 AAEQRY
+149 AAAQRY

-220 DLAVVRQYADYVAL
+220 DLLLVKQYADYVAL

-263 AIPTY
+263 AIPTF
-268 EKRGRPLSREAAPEP
+268 EKRGRPLSRAAAP
-283 GRVPE
+283 
-288 KGGLVL
+288 
-294 EIEALS
+294 IEAVATHKGDKERVLDIQDLS
-300 VAYRQSGSWWR
+300 VSYKQAGSWWR
-311 RLPPVPVVKD
+311 RSPSIPVVKG
-321 LSLRLHKGETLALL
+321 LSLQLHKGETLALV
-335 GESGCGKSTVARALM
+335 GESGCGKSTVARTLM
-350 RLLDSQAEIGGRVRL
+350 RLLDRQAQISGQVYLQE
-365 LGQDVLAARGKALRQ
+365 QDVLRVKGKALRQ

-401 VGDILQ
+401 VGDILL
-407 EGLSALRPD
+407 EGLTALRPD
-416 LDGAARR
+416 LDAKARR
-423 KRVATLVDQVGL
+423 QRIEALVDQVGL
-435 PKNTL
+435 PKNAL

-489 RQLQAELGLAY
+489 RELQLELGLAY

-520 AQGRIVEQG
+520 AKGHIVEQG
-529 TAEQVLFHARQ
+529 SAQQVLFHPQQAL
-540 EQTQRLLA
+540 TQRLLA
-548 AVPRLEVEPAARRHR
+548 AVPR
-563 PGRRSLA
+563 
-570 GSG
+570 

>member
-1 MTSPSGSSSVLH
+1 MSERENDCAVKPSATPAVLN
-13 IQGLEVRV
+13 IEGLELRV

-29 VVRNLSMAVRKGETF
+29 VVRNLSLAVQRGETF

-67 AAWMQSGA
+67 AAWMQSGHIA
-75 IELDGLDLPP
+75 LDGLELPP
-85 LAEEQMQDVRGRR
+85 LPEQHMQDVRGKR

-109 LNPVMSVGRQ
+109 LNPVMSIGRQ
-119 ISEVIRRHRVAP
+119 ISEVIRRHAVAP

-136 AAAVRWLKRVGIP
+136 ARAIQWLERVGIP
-149 AAEQRY
+149 GAAQRY

-220 DLAVVRQYADYVAL
+220 DLLLVKQYADYVAL
-234 MRHGQIVESGL
+234 MRHGQIVEAGL

-250 LRPTHPY
+250 LRPSHPY
-257 ARELLG
+257 ARELLD
-263 AIPTY
+263 AIPTF
-268 EKRGRPLSREAAPEP
+268 EKRGRPLSRAIAPIEAVAPRSSGKE
-283 GRVPE
+283 
-288 KGGLVL
+288 LVL
-294 EIEALS
+294 DIQNLS
-300 VAYRQSGSWWR
+300 VSYKQAGSWWR
-311 RLPPVPVVKD
+311 RLPVIPVVKD
-321 LSLRLHKGETLALL
+321 LSLQLHKGETLALV
-335 GESGCGKSTVARALM
+335 GESGCGKSTVARTLM
-350 RLLDSQAEIGGRVRL
+350 RLLDRQAQIS
-365 LGQDVLAARGKALRQ
+365 GQVHMQGQNILQVKGKALRH

-401 VGDILQ
+401 VGDILL
-407 EGLSALRPD
+407 EGLTALRPE
-416 LDGAARR
+416 LNAKARR
-423 KRVATLVDQVGL
+423 KRIETLVEQVGL
-435 PKNTL
+435 PKNAL
-440 ERYAHEFSGGQRQRI
+440 DRYAHEFSGGQRQRI

-489 RQLQAELGLAY
+489 RELQRELGLAY

-520 AQGRIVEQG
+520 AKGCIVEQG
-529 TAEQVLFHARQ
+529 RAQQVLFHPQ
-540 EQTQRLLA
+540 EELTQRLLA
-548 AVPRLEVEPAARRHR
+548 AVPR
-563 PGRRSLA
+563 
-570 GSG
+570 

>member
-1 MTSPSGSSSVLH
+1 MSELENDCAVKPSATPAVLN
-13 IQGLEVRV
+13 IEGLELRV

-29 VVRNLSMAVRKGETF
+29 VVRNLSLAVQRGETF

-67 AAWMQSGA
+67 AAWMQSGHIA
-75 IELDGLDLPP
+75 LDGLELPP
-85 LAEEQMQDVRGRR
+85 LPEQHMQDVRGKR

-109 LNPVMSVGRQ
+109 LNPVMSIGRQ
-119 ISEVIRRHRVAP
+119 ISEVIRRHAVPP

-136 AAAVRWLKRVGIP
+136 ARAIQWLERVGIP
-149 AAEQRY
+149 GAAQRY

-220 DLAVVRQYADYVAL
+220 DLLLVKQYADYVAL
-234 MRHGQIVESGL
+234 MRHGQIVEAGL

-250 LRPTHPY
+250 LRPSHPY
-257 ARELLG
+257 ARELLD
-263 AIPTY
+263 AIPTF
-268 EKRGRPLSREAAPEP
+268 EKRGRPLSRAIAPIEAVAPRSSGKE
-283 GRVPE
+283 
-288 KGGLVL
+288 LVL
-294 EIEALS
+294 DIQNLS
-300 VAYRQSGSWWR
+300 VSYKQAGSWWR
-311 RLPPVPVVKD
+311 RLPVIPVVKD
-321 LSLRLHKGETLALL
+321 LSLQLHKGETLALV
-335 GESGCGKSTVARALM
+335 GESGCGKSTVARTLM
-350 RLLDSQAEIGGRVRL
+350 RLLDHQAQIS
-365 LGQDVLAARGKALRQ
+365 GQVHMQGQNILQVKGKALRQ

-401 VGDILQ
+401 VGDILL
-407 EGLSALRPD
+407 EGLTALRPE
-416 LDGAARR
+416 LDAKARR
-423 KRVATLVDQVGL
+423 KRIETLVEQVGL
-435 PKNTL
+435 PKNAL
-440 ERYAHEFSGGQRQRI
+440 DRYAHEFSGGQRQRI

-464 PAVLIC
+464 PAVLIS

-489 RQLQAELGLAY
+489 RELQMELGLAY

-520 AQGRIVEQG
+520 AKGCIVEQG
-529 TAEQVLFHARQ
+529 SAQQVLFHPQ
-540 EQTQRLLA
+540 EELTQRLLA
-548 AVPRLEVEPAARRHR
+548 AVPR
-563 PGRRSLA
+563 
-570 GSG
+570 

>member
-1 MTSPSGSSSVLH
+1 MTINSETDLEPAASGGACVLDIH
-13 IQGLEVRV
+13 GLQVGV

-29 VVRNLSMAVRKGETF
+29 VVRDLSLAVHRGETF

-67 AAWMQSGA
+67 AAWMQAGTV
-75 IELDGLDLPP
+75 ELDGRDLPS
-85 LAEEQMQDVRGRR
+85 LNEAQMQDVRGRR
-98 ISVIFQEPSTS
+98 VSVIFQEPSTS
-109 LNPVMSVGRQ
+109 LNPVMSIGRQ
-119 ISEVIRRHRVAP
+119 ISEVIRRHGVAP
-131 AGQER
+131 KGQER
-136 AAAVRWLKRVGIP
+136 AAAVRWLQRVGIA

-168 RIMIAIALAAEPDL
+168 RIMIAIALAAEPAL

-257 ARELLG
+257 AQELLG
-263 AIPTY
+263 AVPTY
-268 EKRGRPLSREAAPEP
+268 EKRGRPLSAMSEP
-283 GRVPE
+283 SPAKRPSWSRDKDASV
-288 KGGLVL
+288 VL
-294 EIEALS
+294 DIQDLS

-311 RLPPVPVVKD
+311 RPPPVAVVKG
-321 LSLRLHKGETLALL
+321 LSLQLRKGETLALL

-350 RLLDSQAEIGGRVRL
+350 RLLDSQAQIGGQARL
-365 LGQDVLAARGKALRQ
+365 LGQDLLNTHGKALRQ
-380 LRSRLQII
+380 QRARLQII
-388 FQDPYGSLDPRMM
+388 FQDPYGSLDPRML

-416 LDGAARR
+416 LDGKASR
-423 KRVATLVDQVGL
+423 KRVETLVDQVGL
-435 PKNTL
+435 PRNSL
-440 ERYAHEFSGGQRQRI
+440 DRYAHEFSGGQRQRI

-489 RQLQAELGLAY
+489 QQLQDELGLAY

-529 TAEQVLFHARQ
+529 GAEQVLFHPRQ

-548 AVPRLEVEPAARRHR
+548 AVPRL
-563 PGRRSLA
+563 
-570 GSG
+570 

>member
-1 MTSPSGSSSVLH
+1 MSQNENLATGKPSDAPAVLR
-13 IQGLEVRV
+13 IEDLELRV

-29 VVRNLSMAVRKGETF
+29 VVRNLSLAVQRGETF

-67 AAWMQSGA
+67 AAWMQSGQIA
-75 IELDGLDLPP
+75 LDGLELPLLP
-85 LAEEQMQDVRGRR
+85 EQRMQDVRGKRV
-98 ISVIFQEPSTS
+98 SVIFQEPSTS
-109 LNPVMSVGRQ
+109 LNPVMSIGRQ
-119 ISEVIRRHRVAP
+119 ISEVIRRHAVVP

-136 AAAVRWLKRVGIP
+136 ASAIKWLERVGIP
-149 AAEQRY
+149 AAAQRY

-220 DLAVVRQYADYVAL
+220 DLLLVKQYADYVAL

-263 AIPTY
+263 AIPTF
-268 EKRGRPLSREAAPEP
+268 EKRGRPLSHAAAP
-283 GRVPE
+283 
-288 KGGLVL
+288 
-294 EIEALS
+294 IEAVATHKGDKERVLDIQDLS
-300 VAYRQSGSWWR
+300 VSYKQAGSWWR
-311 RLPPVPVVKD
+311 RSPSIPVVKG
-321 LSLRLHKGETLALL
+321 LSLQLHKGETLALV
-335 GESGCGKSTVARALM
+335 GESGCGKSTVARTLM
-350 RLLDSQAEIGGRVRL
+350 RLLDRQAQISGQVYLQE
-365 LGQDVLAARGKALRQ
+365 QDVLRVKGKALRQ

-401 VGDILQ
+401 VGDILL
-407 EGLSALRPD
+407 EGLTALRPD
-416 LDGAARR
+416 LDAKARR
-423 KRVATLVDQVGL
+423 QRIETLVDQVGL
-435 PKNTL
+435 PKNAL

-489 RQLQAELGLAY
+489 RELQLELGLAY

-520 AQGRIVEQG
+520 AKGHIVEQG
-529 TAEQVLFHARQ
+529 SAQQVLFHPQQAL
-540 EQTQRLLA
+540 TQRLLA
-548 AVPRLEVEPAARRHR
+548 AVPR
-563 PGRRSLA
+563 
-570 GSG
+570 

>member
-1 MTSPSGSSSVLH
+1 MSQPDNTVMSKPAATPAVLN
-13 IQGLEVRV
+13 IENLELRV

-29 VVRNLSMAVRKGETF
+29 VVRNLSLAVQRGETF

-67 AAWMQSGA
+67 AAWMQSGN
-75 IELDGLDLPP
+75 IELDGLDLPLLP
-85 LAEEQMQDVRGRR
+85 EQHMQDVRGKR

-109 LNPVMSVGRQ
+109 LNPVMSIGRQ
-119 ISEVIRRHRVAP
+119 ISEVIRRHDVVP

-136 AAAVRWLKRVGIP
+136 ATAIQWLERVGIP
-149 AAEQRY
+149 GAAQRY

-220 DLAVVRQYADYVAL
+220 DLLLVRQYADYVAL
-234 MRHGQIVESGL
+234 MRHGQIVEAGL

-250 LRPTHPY
+250 LRPSHPY
-257 ARELLG
+257 AKELLD
-263 AIPTY
+263 AIPTF
-268 EKRGRPLSREAAPEP
+268 EKRGRPLSRAAAPIEALAA
-283 GRVPE
+283 RSTSKE
-288 KGGLVL
+288 LVL
-294 EIEALS
+294 DIQDLS
-300 VAYRQSGSWWR
+300 VAYRQAGSWWR
-311 RLPPVPVVKD
+311 RLPVIPVVKN
-321 LSLRLHKGETLALL
+321 LSLQLHKGETVALV
-335 GESGCGKSTVARALM
+335 GESGCGKSTVARTLM
-350 RLLDSQAEIGGRVRL
+350 RLLDHQAQISGKVHMQ
-365 LGQDVLAARGKALRQ
+365 GQDVLAVKGKALRQ

-401 VGDILQ
+401 VGDILL
-407 EGLSALRPD
+407 EGLTALRPE
-416 LDGAARR
+416 LDARTR
-423 KRVATLVDQVGL
+423 RRRIATLVEQVGL
-435 PKNTL
+435 PKNSL
-440 ERYAHEFSGGQRQRI
+440 DRYAHEFSGGQRQRI

-489 RQLQAELGLAY
+489 RELQAELGLAY

-515 RIAIM
+515 CIAIM
-520 AQGRIVEQG
+520 AKGRIVEQG
-529 TAEQVLFHARQ
+529 SAKQVLFNPQ
-540 EQTQRLLA
+540 EELTQRLLA
-548 AVPRLEVEPAARRHR
+548 AVPR
-563 PGRRSLA
+563 
-570 GSG
+570 

>member
-1 MTSPSGSSSVLH
+1 MSQNENLATGKPSDAPAVLR
-13 IQGLEVRV
+13 IEDLELRV

-29 VVRNLSMAVRKGETF
+29 VVRNLSLAVQRGETF

-67 AAWMQSGA
+67 AAWMQSGQIA
-75 IELDGLDLPP
+75 LDGLELPLLP
-85 LAEEQMQDVRGRR
+85 EQRMQDVRGKRV
-98 ISVIFQEPSTS
+98 SVIFQEPSTS
-109 LNPVMSVGRQ
+109 LNPVMSIGRQ
-119 ISEVIRRHRVAP
+119 ISEVIRRHAVVP

-136 AAAVRWLKRVGIP
+136 ASAIKWLERVGIP
-149 AAEQRY
+149 AAAQRY

-220 DLAVVRQYADYVAL
+220 DLLLVKQYADYVAL

-263 AIPTY
+263 AIPTF
-268 EKRGRPLSREAAPEP
+268 EKRGRPLSRAAAP
-283 GRVPE
+283 
-288 KGGLVL
+288 
-294 EIEALS
+294 IEAVATHKGDKERVLDIQDLS
-300 VAYRQSGSWWR
+300 VSYKQAGSWWR
-311 RLPPVPVVKD
+311 RSPSIPVVKG
-321 LSLRLHKGETLALL
+321 LSLQLHKGETLALV
-335 GESGCGKSTVARALM
+335 GESGCGKSTVARTLM
-350 RLLDSQAEIGGRVRL
+350 RLLDRQAQISGQVYLQE
-365 LGQDVLAARGKALRQ
+365 QDVLRVKGKALRQ

-401 VGDILQ
+401 VGDILL
-407 EGLSALRPD
+407 EGMTALRLD
-416 LDGAARR
+416 LDAKARR
-423 KRVATLVDQVGL
+423 QRIETLVDQVGL
-435 PKNTL
+435 PKNAL

-489 RQLQAELGLAY
+489 RELQLELGLAY

-520 AQGRIVEQG
+520 AKGHIVEQG
-529 TAEQVLFHARQ
+529 SAQQVLFHPQQAL
-540 EQTQRLLA
+540 TQRLLA
-548 AVPRLEVEPAARRHR
+548 AVPR
-563 PGRRSLA
+563 
-570 GSG
+570 

>member
-1 MTSPSGSSSVLH
+1 MSQLESVSAVKPSATPAVLK
-13 IQGLEVRV
+13 IDKLELRV
-21 QSDAGVQS
+21 QSDAGIQS
-29 VVRNLSMAVRKGETF
+29 VVRNLSLAVQRGETF

-67 AAWMQSGA
+67 AAWMQSGSIA
-75 IELDGLDLPP
+75 LDGLELPLLP
-85 LAEEQMQDVRGRR
+85 EQQMQDVRGKRV
-98 ISVIFQEPSTS
+98 SVIFQEPSTS
-109 LNPVMSVGRQ
+109 LNPVMSIGRQ
-119 ISEVIRRHRVAP
+119 ISEVIRRHAVVP

-136 AAAVRWLKRVGIP
+136 ATAIKWLERVGIP
-149 AAEQRY
+149 GAAQRY

-168 RIMIAIALAAEPDL
+168 RVMIAIALAAEPDL

-203 LADIQKEMGLAI
+203 LSDIQKEMGLAI

-220 DLAVVRQYADYVAL
+220 DLLLVRQYADYVAL
-234 MRHGQIVESGL
+234 MRHGQIVEAGL

-250 LRPTHPY
+250 LRPSHPY
-257 ARELLG
+257 AKELLD
-263 AIPTY
+263 AIPTF
-268 EKRGRPLSREAAPEP
+268 EKRGRPLSRAAAPIEAVAA
-283 GRVPE
+283 RNSSKE
-288 KGGLVL
+288 LVL
-294 EIEALS
+294 DIQSLS
-300 VAYRQSGSWWR
+300 VAYKQAGSWWR
-311 RLPPVPVVKD
+311 RLPVIPVVKD
-321 LSLRLHKGETLALL
+321 LSLQLHKGETVALV
-335 GESGCGKSTVARALM
+335 GESGCGKSTVARTLM
-350 RLLDSQAEIGGRVRL
+350 RLLDHQAQIS
-365 LGQDVLAARGKALRQ
+365 GQVHMQGQNVLQVKGKALRQ

-401 VGDILQ
+401 VGDILL
-407 EGLSALRPD
+407 EGLTALRPD
-416 LDGAARR
+416 LDTQARR
-423 KRVATLVDQVGL
+423 QRIETLVDQVGL
-435 PKNTL
+435 PKNAL

-489 RQLQAELGLAY
+489 RELQMELGLAY

-520 AQGRIVEQG
+520 AKGRIVEQG
-529 TAEQVLFHARQ
+529 SAQQVLFNPQ
-540 EQTQRLLA
+540 EELTQRLLA
-548 AVPRLEVEPAARRHR
+548 AVPR
-563 PGRRSLA
+563 
-570 GSG
+570 

>member
-1 MTSPSGSSSVLH
+1 MSELENVSAVKPAATPAVLN
-13 IQGLEVRV
+13 IEGLELRV

-29 VVRNLSMAVRKGETF
+29 VVRNLSLAVQRGETF

-67 AAWMQSGA
+67 AAWMQSGQIA
-75 IELDGLDLPP
+75 LEGLELPLLP
-85 LAEEQMQDVRGRR
+85 EQQMQDVRGKR

-109 LNPVMSVGRQ
+109 LNPVMSIGRQ
-119 ISEVIRRHRVAP
+119 ISEVIRRHGVAP

-136 AAAVRWLKRVGIP
+136 ARAIKWLERVGIP
-149 AAEQRY
+149 GAAQRY

-220 DLAVVRQYADYVAL
+220 DLLLVKQYADYVAL
-234 MRHGQIVESGL
+234 MRHGQIVEAGL

-250 LRPTHPY
+250 LRPSHPY
-257 ARELLG
+257 ARELLN
-263 AIPTY
+263 AIPTF
-268 EKRGRPLSREAAPEP
+268 EKRGRPLSRAPAPIEA
-283 GRVPE
+283 VPPRNSGKE
-288 KGGLVL
+288 LVL
-294 EIEALS
+294 DIQGLS
-300 VAYRQSGSWWR
+300 VSYKQAGSWWR
-311 RLPPVPVVKD
+311 RLPVIPVVKD
-321 LSLRLHKGETLALL
+321 LSLQLHKGETLALV
-335 GESGCGKSTVARALM
+335 GESGCGKSTVARTLM
-350 RLLDSQAEIGGRVRL
+350 RLLDHQAQIS
-365 LGQDVLAARGKALRQ
+365 GQVQMQGQNVLQVKGKALRQ

-401 VGDILQ
+401 VGDILL
-407 EGLSALRPD
+407 EGLTALRPE
-416 LDGAARR
+416 LDTKARR
-423 KRVATLVDQVGL
+423 KRIETLVDQVGL
-435 PKNTL
+435 PKNAL
-440 ERYAHEFSGGQRQRI
+440 DRYAHEFSGGQRQRI

-489 RQLQAELGLAY
+489 RELQMELGLAY

-520 AQGRIVEQG
+520 AKGRIVEQG
-529 TAEQVLFHARQ
+529 SAQHVLFHPQ
-540 EQTQRLLA
+540 EELTQRLLA
-548 AVPRLEVEPAARRHR
+548 AVPR
-563 PGRRSLA
+563 
-570 GSG
+570 

>member
-1 MTSPSGSSSVLH
+1 MSQLESVSAVKSSATPAVLK
-13 IQGLEVRV
+13 IDNLELRV
-21 QSDAGVQS
+21 QSDAGIHS
-29 VVRNLSMAVRKGETF
+29 VVRNLSLAVQRGETF

-67 AAWMQSGA
+67 AAWMQSGSIA
-75 IELDGLDLPP
+75 LDGLELPLLP
-85 LAEEQMQDVRGRR
+85 EQQMQDVRGKRV
-98 ISVIFQEPSTS
+98 SVIFQEPSTS
-109 LNPVMSVGRQ
+109 LNPVMSIGRQ
-119 ISEVIRRHRVAP
+119 ISEVIRRHEVVP

-136 AAAVRWLKRVGIP
+136 ATAIKWLERVGIP
-149 AAEQRY
+149 GAAQRY

-203 LADIQKEMGLAI
+203 LSDIQKEMGLAI

-220 DLAVVRQYADYVAL
+220 DLLLVRQYADYVAL
-234 MRHGQIVESGL
+234 MRHGQIVEAGL

-250 LRPTHPY
+250 LRPSHPY
-257 ARELLG
+257 AKELLD
-263 AIPTY
+263 AIPTF
-268 EKRGRPLSREAAPEP
+268 EKRGRPLSRAVAPIEAVAARNSSKE
-283 GRVPE
+283 
-288 KGGLVL
+288 LVL
-294 EIEALS
+294 DIQSLS
-300 VAYRQSGSWWR
+300 VAYRQAGSWWR
-311 RLPPVPVVKD
+311 RLPVIPVVKD
-321 LSLRLHKGETLALL
+321 LSLQLHKGETLALV
-335 GESGCGKSTVARALM
+335 GESGCGKSTVARTLM
-350 RLLDSQAEIGGRVRL
+350 RLLDHQAQIS
-365 LGQDVLAARGKALRQ
+365 GQVQMQGQNVLQVKGKALRQ

-401 VGDILQ
+401 VGDILL
-407 EGLSALRPD
+407 EGLTALRPE
-416 LDGAARR
+416 LDTQARR
-423 KRVATLVDQVGL
+423 KRIETLVDQVGL
-435 PKNTL
+435 PKNAL

-489 RQLQAELGLAY
+489 RELQMELGLAY

-520 AQGRIVEQG
+520 AKGRIVEQG
-529 TAEQVLFHARQ
+529 SAQQVLFNPQ
-540 EQTQRLLA
+540 EELTQRLLA
-548 AVPRLEVEPAARRHR
+548 AVPR
-563 PGRRSLA
+563 
-570 GSG
+570 